1 VTESRSDRVRRIL
14 ATLLGEDPVDP
25 VDPVELSL
33 LERAPSSAGFGGQ
46 EPEIER
52 SLVDAAAHAVSTRL
66 ERWGRGDA
74 LRRLF
79 GGIERDVLTG
89 PGEWV
94 ELEAQLGLAAKL
106 GSTARFT
113 IDGQVVAELA
123 ISAPN
128 AAPNRELRAM
138 VRAPGPGLYEL
149 GVTLDAPFDKLDS
162 FLSSGSI
169 AGSGPAGGQAI
180 GKLELVGHRILQVAS
195 GRPLVL
201 IDADLLLPNPE
212 GSPRPAPSGA
222 LAGAGPMIRALR
234 DADLELAYFDIHPDN
249 RRAAIHE
256 ALAAQQLP
264 RGATLLFAAEERAI
278 ERLGLDFAPMFGM
291 TALRRY
297 LARGVPIVAI
307 VSERFVSTVPSIGV
321 LRPEQALDRATAG
334 GFEAER
340 AAAARFVAERRE
352 TDPFRWR
359 LDQATGT
366 RVSEGNRFY
375 AELDNAK
382 ARLRLFELIESATHS
397 VHLQFYQVR
406 PGEFSEQ
413 LMVKLIQRARAG
425 VQVRLM
431 VDALYSDQDVL
442 GRQNP
447 LLRSFEAEPGV
458 ELLALS
464 PIGSRHEVDVTRLKR
479 RDHRKL
485 VIVDGERALI
495 SGRNCGD
502 VHYRGF
508 DELPIHDY
516 TDHDRIPWLD
526 AHVEVEGPLVTEVA
540 REFLDTWSQQ
550 GGKPPRDRSALLPTI
565 NPIPSAAG
573 TGCGRL
579 VVHHGLVDT
588 LGLSMYEAMLDL
600 AEDHVIVVN
609 DFPIVSTLERAI
621 LRLISRGVRVQL
633 LTGSAAARRDDGSM
647 FPAKIH
653 RTLFEHMVKAR
664 FEPLMLAGVELY
676 EYTTPASPNI
686 VARGGRVRP
695 YVHAKMMAVDG
706 RLCSIGSAN
715 LDATASFWESE
726 ANVVVEDPEFCRELE
741 LELEGMIAGS
751 LRLDPDSEYWRS
763 ERAQRAVVGTL
774 WPVSLYS

>member
-1 VTESRSDRVRRIL
+1 M
-14 ATLLGEDPVDP
+14 LLGEDPVEP
-25 VDPVELSL
+25 VGLRSAL
-33 LERAPSSAGFGGQ
+33 LEE
-46 EPEIER
+46 EPELER
-52 SLVDAAAHAVSTRL
+52 SLVDAAAHAVSSRL

-94 ELEAQLGLAAKL
+94 ELEAQLGFAAKL

-113 IDGQVVAELA
+113 VDGKVVAEVG
-123 ISAPN
+123 IST
-128 AAPNRELRAM
+128 PNRELRAM

-149 GVTLDAPFDKLDS
+149 GVTLDAPFDRLDS
-162 FLSSGSI
+162 FLSSGS
-169 AGSGPAGGQAI
+169 GSGTGSGSGG
-180 GKLELVGHRILQVAS
+180 GGVELVGHRILQVAS
-195 GRPLVL
+195 ARPLVL

-212 GSPRPAPSGA
+212 DSARTPSSVA
-222 LAGAGPMIRALR
+222 AAGPMIRALH
-234 DADLELAYFDIHPDN
+234 DAGLELAYFDIHPDN
-249 RRAAIHE
+249 RRVAIHE

-278 ERLGLDFAPMFGM
+278 EKLGLDFAPMFGM

-321 LRPEQALDRATAG
+321 LRPAQALARARAQD
-334 GFEAER
+334 FEAER
-340 AAAARFVAERRE
+340 AAAARFVAERDE
-352 TDPFRWR
+352 TDPFCWR

-382 ARLRLFELIESATHS
+382 ARLRLFELIESATRS

-413 LMVKLIQRARAG
+413 IVVKLIQRARAG

-431 VDALYSDQDVL
+431 VDALYSEQDVL

-485 VIVDGERALI
+485 VIVDGQRALV

-516 TDHDRIPWLD
+516 TAHDRIPWLD
-526 AHVEVEGPLVTEVA
+526 AHVEVEGPLVREIA

-550 GGKPPRDRSALLPTI
+550 GGKPPRDRGALLPPI
-565 NPIPSAAG
+565 EPIPSAAG
-573 TGCGRL
+573 TGRGRL

-647 FPAKIH
+647 FPSKIH

-664 FEPLMLAGVELY
+664 FEPLMLAGVEIY

-706 RLCSIGSAN
+706 RVCSIGSAN

-741 LELEGMIAGS
+741 LELQGMIAGS
-751 LRLDPDSEYWRS
+751 LRLDPESEYWRS

>member
-1 VTESRSDRVRRIL
+1 MSETRSDRVRRIL
-14 ATLLGEDPVDP
+14 ASLIGEDPGHAEDLAHPEPAALTGGAEVGPGPARQPDAHP
-25 VDPVELSL
+25 EDAGL
-33 LERAPSSAGFGGQ
+33 L
-46 EPEIER
+46 
-52 SLVDAAAHAVSTRL
+52 DAAARAVSARL

-106 GSTARFT
+106 GSVARFT
-113 IDGQVVAELA
+113 VDGAVVAEVP
-123 ISAPN
+123 IEPQHSQV
-128 AAPNRELRAM
+128 RAM
-138 VRAPGPGLYEL
+138 IRAPAPGLHEL
-149 GVTLDAPFDKLDS
+149 GVVLDAPLEKTV
-162 FLSSGSI
+162 
-169 AGSGPAGGQAI
+169 
-180 GKLELVGHRILQVAS
+180 ELVGHRVLQVAS

-201 IDADLLLPNPE
+201 IDADLLLPTAD
-212 GSPRPAPSGA
+212 GTAHAAPT
-222 LAGAGPMIRALR
+222 GPLIRALR
-234 DADLELAYFDIHPDN
+234 DADLELAYFDIHDEN

-256 ALAAQQLP
+256 ALAAKQLP
-264 RGATLLFAAEERAI
+264 RAATLLFAAEERAI
-278 ERLGLDFAPMFGM
+278 ERLGLDFAHMFGM

-297 LARGVPIVAI
+297 LARGVPIAAI
-307 VSERFVSTVPSIGV
+307 VSERFVSTVASIAV
-321 LRPEQALDRATAG
+321 LRPEEALYRARAQDFAG
-334 GFEAER
+334 EA
-340 AAAARFVAERRE
+340 AAAARFVAEQRDA
-352 TDPFRWR
+352 DPQTWR

-366 RVSEGNRFY
+366 QASVGNRFY

-382 ARLRLFELIESATHS
+382 ARLRLFELIDSAERS
-397 VHLQFYQVR
+397 IHLQFYQVR

-413 LMVKLIQRARAG
+413 LVVKLIQRARAG
-425 VQVRLM
+425 VHVRLM
-431 VDALYSDQDVL
+431 VDALYSEQEVL

-485 VIVDGERALI
+485 VIVDGRRALV

-502 VHYRGF
+502 AHYRGF

-516 TDHDRIPWLD
+516 TAHERIPWLD
-526 AHVEVEGPLVTEVA
+526 AHVEIEGPLVAEVQ
-540 REFLDTWSQQ
+540 REFLATWNAQ
-550 GGKPPRDRSALLPTI
+550 GGTPPGVSGPGALDALLP
-565 NPIPSAAG
+565 PLEPASEGAG
-573 TGCGRL
+573 GARGRL

-600 AEDHVIVVN
+600 AQDHVIVVN

-621 LRLISRGVRVQL
+621 YRLLARGVRVQL
-633 LTGSAAARRDDGSM
+633 LTGNAAARRDDGSM

-664 FEPLMLAGVELY
+664 FEPLMLAGVEIY
-676 EYTTPASPNI
+676 EYTTPATPNI

-706 RLCSIGSAN
+706 KLCSIGSAN

-726 ANVVVEDPEFCRELE
+726 ANVVIEDAEFTRELE
-741 LELEGMIAGS
+741 TELRGMIAGS
-751 LRLDPDSEYWRS
+751 LRLDPESDYWKS